1 MPLHNKW
8 KKMGAYFGQI
18 NAIERPLFFNLK
30 GCPKLTFG
38 RPDWFNLVKDEVHH
52 TQKSAGIIDLSS
64 FGKIEI
70 KGPDSL
76 SFIKSICVAN
86 FDKPDGSIIYSL
98 ILNEEGGIES
108 DLVVFKIDDFNFRI
122 QISISIFYKIKSYF
136 YDKLNPSFNV
146 EIIDITE
153 QYSVIGVFGPNTTN
167 LVKEIPGL
175 DWINDLNYFKF
186 GFGQFLDI
194 EVMVARLSFLGEA
207 GWELSCRKND
217 IEKIVNLLIKKNIKP
232 IGLFAQTSM
241 RIEKKFLSYGH
252 DFDSDTTPSMVFPNK
267 YIQLLKKSKTIN
279 DLKLKKLALNT
290 SKKKLV
296 SLVFEELN
304 CFPIGNETVQ
314 YENNIIGITTSAAFG
329 FRINK
334 PVALAMINFH
344 HYKNFNQ
351 VEVNI
356 GQNIFFAQV
365 IEGAVYDPNGDK
377 MINY

>member
-1 MPLHNKW
+1 M
-8 KKMGAYFGQI
+8 
-18 NAIERPLFFNLK
+18 
-30 GCPKLTFG
+30 
-38 RPDWFNLVKDEVHH
+38 
-52 TQKSAGIIDLSS
+52 
-64 FGKIEI
+64 
-70 KGPDSL
+70 
-76 SFIKSICVAN
+76 
-86 FDKPDGSIIYSL
+86 
-98 ILNEEGGIES
+98 
-108 DLVVFKIDDFNFRI
+108 
-122 QISISIFYKIKSYF
+122 
-136 YDKLNPSFNV
+136 
-146 EIIDITE
+146 
-153 QYSVIGVFGPNTTN
+153 IGVFGPNTTN

-267 YIQLLKKSKTIN
+267 FIQLLKKSKTIN

-290 SKKKLV
+290 PKKKLV
-296 SLVFEELN
+296 SLVFEEQN

-351 VEVNI
+351 VEVTV
-356 GQNIFFAQV
+356 GQNIFFAKV